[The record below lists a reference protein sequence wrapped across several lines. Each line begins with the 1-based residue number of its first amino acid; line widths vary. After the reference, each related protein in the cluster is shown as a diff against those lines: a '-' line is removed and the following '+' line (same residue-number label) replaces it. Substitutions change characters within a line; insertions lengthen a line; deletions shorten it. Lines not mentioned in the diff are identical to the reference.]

1 MNHNNATMK
10 INLLMLLCVI
20 GVTSCYSQNRND
32 LLSMHF
38 DQPITVLIG
47 EHKLEQFQD
56 PNYGIYTYK
65 TDQLDGFKIADIDL
79 STYKYPNGRVADFNR
94 IQIYVDSRTS
104 KKYLGFRYTT
114 VRQDEIQELIASLKK
129 NYPEFEQRKDSA
141 GDVYLWD
148 LKSLNAWLFYYPNHS
163 VDGNGKDFLN
173 SNFLYVKK
181 GTRLDD
187 SKDSSIPTIWQQID
201 GLYPKD

>member
-1 MNHNNATMK
+1 M
-10 INLLMLLCVI
+10 
-20 GVTSCYSQNRND
+20 
-32 LLSMHF
+32 
-38 DQPITVLIG
+38 
-47 EHKLEQFQD
+47 
-56 PNYGIYTYK
+56 
-65 TDQLDGFKIADIDL
+65 
-79 STYKYPNGRVADFNR
+79 
-94 IQIYVDSRTS
+94 
-104 KKYLGFRYTT
+104 
-114 VRQDEIQELIASLKK
+114 IASLKK

-163 VDGNGKDFLN
+163 VDSNGKDFLN